1 MDTRQ
6 LGISQGT
13 WVVANCGKFPSERNC
28 QLVMMAPVEQR
39 EDLLDAASAHAVK
52 NHGHEDTPELRGQ
65 IVQLFETVQM

>member
-39 EDLLDAASAHAVK
+39 EDLLDAAATHAVK
-52 NHGHEDTPELRGQ
+52 NHGHEDTPELREQ
-65 IVQLFETVQM
+65 VAQLFETVQM